1 VVSLKPIIG
10 ITCSYDWNKGYFR
23 INRAYV
29 TAIERAG
36 GVPIILPSISPDNVR
51 EIVGIVDGVLLSGG
65 VDIDPHL
72 YGEKPIHKMGKIDPD
87 RDLFE
92 IELTK
97 EVLRREL
104 PLLAICR
111 GIQVLNVAAGGTL
124 YQDIESQ
131 VKGSI
136 KHKWHTPSGLDAPPS
151 YPTHI
156 VKIKAGSMLHK
167 IFGKQELRVNSF
179 HHQAVKDV
187 GKKFI
192 ATAWAED
199 EVIEAIEYTGSSFI
213 LGVQWHPE
221 WMMNSEMMK
230 IFEEFVKRA
239 AELARS

>member
-1 VVSLKPIIG
+1 MKPIIG

>member
-1 VVSLKPIIG
+1 LKPIIG

-23 INRAYV
+23 LNRAYV

-36 GVPIILPSISPDNVR
+36 GVPIILPSISPDNIR

>member
-1 VVSLKPIIG
+1 LKPIIG

>member
-1 VVSLKPIIG
+1 MKPIIG

-23 INRAYV
+23 LNRAYV

-36 GVPIILPSISPDNVR
+36 GVPIILPSISPDNIR

>member
-1 VVSLKPIIG
+1 MKPIIG

-23 INRAYV
+23 LNRAYV